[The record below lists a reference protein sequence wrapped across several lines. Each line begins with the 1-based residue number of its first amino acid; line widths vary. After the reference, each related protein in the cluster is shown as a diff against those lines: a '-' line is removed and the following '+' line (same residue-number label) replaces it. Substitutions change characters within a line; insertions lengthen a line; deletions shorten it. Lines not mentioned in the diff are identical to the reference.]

1 VHEVP
6 GVQRWLTV
14 RKARGLTVV
23 VMFGVMTLAVLA
35 QVPARVA
42 TNVEAVL
49 AAPVFFHGKQIVIRH
64 GVVEQGGLWRLA
76 DTPKPIF
83 VFWKERPSLASDSE
97 IRGEFWDVG
106 RLQHD
111 DPRFSGVDVGQVVES
126 ASHGQWPSRDQV
138 FVILGAT
145 MVDSPLPTEP
155 SLRTVAIAPERYAGR
170 AITVVGRFRGAN
182 LYGDLPQPVGK
193 SRWDFVLQSADG
205 AVWVTGLRPRGKGF
219 DLDSNSRV
227 DTGRWLQVAGTLRH
241 EGALTW
247 IEATSVSQGSAPT
260 ETPIEVSVPA
270 APREIPPTVVFT
282 APIASEVDADRTSPI
297 RIQFSRDMDAKTF
310 PTHVRVAYTGPAQP
324 GAEAAPPN
332 FKVQYNEGTHSL
344 ELRFGAPLDRYRIVK
359 VDLLEGIFSAVDHQA
374 LAPWSFTFTTG
385 GQ

>member
-23 VMFGVMTLAVLA
+23 VVFGVMTLAVLA

-76 DTPKPIF
+76 DTPKAIF

-106 RLQHD
+106 RLQRD
-111 DPRFSGVDVGQVVES
+111 DPRFSGVDFGQVVET
-126 ASHGQWPSRDQV
+126 ASHGQWPPRDQV

-145 MVDSPLPTEP
+145 MVDSPLPAEP
-155 SLRTVAIAPERYAGR
+155 SLRAVAIAPERYAGR

-310 PTHVRVAYTGPAQP
+310 PNHVRVAYTGPAQP

-332 FKVQYNEGTHSL
+332 FKVPYNECTHAL

-359 VDLLEGIFSAVDHQA
+359 VDLLEGIFSAVDHQP